1 MRHMMTTGEGKPA
14 GNSVLNRPLL
24 SYTTETQIC
33 VAPMSNGLFAGSGQ
47 ALVGVN
53 WKADEQAERWYL
65 TELDTA

>member
-33 VAPMSNGLFAGSGQ
+33 VAPVSNGLFAGSGQ
-47 ALVGVN
+47 
-53 WKADEQAERWYL
+53 ADEQAERWYL